1 MPPKGWKKG
10 VATLGPPP
18 PGAVEAYNAGLLSG
32 RWLKEDAPPL
42 HHQPVPVTA
51 EEMRDAGI
59 AFIGAPA
66 VTPLER
72 PAHHT
77 DVGVLFRKVAPNL
90 YCAVQYR
97 IENGVIIET
106 KADHIHDTLDHTA
119 STVATAIAKLI
130 NTGGVP

>member
-1 MPPKGWKKG
+1 MGRPTNAERERRRMAEALG
-10 VATLGPPP
+10 ATPITHVPEVP
-18 PGAVEAYNAGLLSG
+18 EIIKQMIPF
-32 RWLKEDAPPL
+32 DPL
-42 HHQPVPVTA
+42 P
-51 EEMRDAGI
+51 R
-59 AFIGAPA
+59 

-130 NTGGVP
+130 NNGGVP

>member
-1 MPPKGWKKG
+1 M
-10 VATLGPPP
+10 
-18 PGAVEAYNAGLLSG
+18 
-32 RWLKEDAPPL
+32 
-42 HHQPVPVTA
+42 
-51 EEMRDAGI
+51 AGI
-59 AFIGAPA
+59 TKAERERRKGEAIYGISPEPMRIENLRE
-66 VTPLER
+66 VPISHVSPLER

-130 NTGGVP
+130 NNGGVP

>member
-1 MPPKGWKKG
+1 MPPKGWKKSLAVHG
-10 VATLGPPP
+10 EGGINEETAT
-18 PGAVEAYNAGLLSG
+18 
-32 RWLKEDAPPL
+32 PL
-42 HHQPVPVTA
+42 YHQPVPVTA
-51 EEMRDAGI
+51 EQMRDAGI

-66 VTPLER
+66 VTPLEL
-72 PAHHT
+72 PAHHI

-130 NTGGVP
+130 NNGGVP

>member
-18 PGAVEAYNAGLLSG
+18 PGAVEACNAGLLS
-32 RWLKEDAPPL
+32 
-42 HHQPVPVTA
+42 
-51 EEMRDAGI
+51 EMRDAGI

-130 NTGGVP
+130 NNGGVP

>member
-18 PGAVEAYNAGLLSG
+18 PGAVEAYNAGL
-32 RWLKEDAPPL
+32 
-42 HHQPVPVTA
+42 
-51 EEMRDAGI
+51 
-59 AFIGAPA
+59 
-66 VTPLER
+66 LER

-130 NTGGVP
+130 NNGGVP